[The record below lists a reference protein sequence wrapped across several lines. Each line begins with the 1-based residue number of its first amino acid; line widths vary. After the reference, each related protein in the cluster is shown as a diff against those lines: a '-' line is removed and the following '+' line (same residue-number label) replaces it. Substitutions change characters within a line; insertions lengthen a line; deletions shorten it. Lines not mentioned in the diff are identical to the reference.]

1 MIDCNITKNYFIEK
15 VRMTKK
21 PKRQVCQLDCDD
33 CPLYTKNNGT
43 GLSCESFE
51 MHYPEQA
58 TEAVQ
63 RWSDAHPQRTY
74 LTEFLEHY
82 PNVLLNDDGIPTTG
96 CPYRL
101 GLIGIEECKKNRT
114 CIECWNQHIEGG
126 EE

>member
-1 MIDCNITKNYFIEK
+1 MIDCTKTENYLFEK
-15 VRMTKK
+15 KRMTKRAK
-21 PKRQVCQLDCDD
+21 NGRCKLGCSN
-33 CPLYTKNNGT
+33 CPLCGTNNNK
-43 GLSCESFE
+43 GLLCTDFE
-51 MHYPEQA
+51 VLYPK
-58 TEAVQ
+58 EAVKAV
-63 RWSDAHPQRTY
+63 REWSDAHPQRTY